1 MGTLCKNCPCRGL
14 KTKTDSCMTIF
25 AKKYHNS
32 CVTYDIAKHKEK
44 QEKKKFMKELEE
56 FTNEKKTSID
66 SETKE
71 AIAEIVSSVANA
83 AAVCE
88 NNNKTK

>member
-1 MGTLCKNCPCRGL
+1 
-14 KTKTDSCMTIF
+14 
-25 AKKYHNS
+25 
-32 CVTYDIAKHKEK
+32 
-44 QEKKKFMKELEE
+44 MKELKE

-88 NNNKTK
+88 NNNKT